1 MCLRPGCRVSES
13 GRTFA
18 RIAWGIVAGFVCLHV
33 GNLLFYNHEKMVSEA
48 DAFAIA
54 TVERALSIHTS
65 LSTHPEL
72 LEMLQTPLFSLT
84 YSEQPLRTPER
95 VWPHSDEVREAVVA
109 HLRGGHEGKAVPAG
123 APAAVQTRAE
133 GTRLWYTSRP
143 EPPELLVQIP
153 LGDDSWLRI
162 RAGSPGVTQ
171 GHTLAAVF
179 GTSILGGLVMLL
191 VLFATRRFSRALPK
205 IAEAADR
212 VGRDS
217 QLVPIDA
224 AGPKELRR
232 LTEAFNT
239 MQTRVSG
246 LLDERRLMLG
256 ALSHDLRTLVT
267 RLSLRMDGIA
277 DEHQRARAA
286 QDIAAICD
294 LLDEA
299 MDFAREDASDEV
311 SIPVDLSSLLQALVD
326 DAVDAGKS
334 AVYEGP
340 DDVVVT
346 GQPVGLRRA
355 FGNLLDN
362 GLRYG
367 DSVRVRLT
375 QAERQIRIDV
385 VDAGPGIP
393 EAERPRVLM
402 PYVRLEGSRSR
413 DTGGSGLGLAIAS
426 NVIRRHHGT
435 LSFLDTDDGFTVR
448 VELAQSQAS

>member
-1 MCLRPGCRVSES
+1 MTEA
-13 GRTFA
+13 GRSFA

-33 GNLLFYNHEKMVSEA
+33 GSLLFYNHEKMVSEA
-48 DAFAIA
+48 NAFAMA

-65 LSTHPEL
+65 LRAHPEL
-72 LEMLQTPLFSLT
+72 LEMLQTPLFSLV
-84 YSEQPLRTPER
+84 YVQEPLQSPER
-95 VWPHSDEVREAVVA
+95 IWPHSDEVRVA
-109 HLRGGHEGKAVPAG
+109 IVAMLKGSDNGIPADVG
-123 APAAVQTRAE
+123 ARAAA
-133 GTRLWYTSRP
+133 TRLWYTSRP
-143 EPPELLVQIP
+143 HAPELVVQMQ
-153 LGDDSWLRI
+153 LGDRSWLRI

-179 GTSILGGLVMLL
+179 GTSILGGLVMLI

-205 IAEAADR
+205 ITEAADR
-212 VGRDS
+212 VGRESRLLPVDE
-217 QLVPIDA
+217 

-232 LTEAFNT
+232 LTEAFNA
-239 MQTRVSG
+239 MQARVSG

-267 RLSLRMDGIA
+267 RLSLRMDAIA
-277 DEHQRARAA
+277 DEHQRARAG
-286 QDIAAICD
+286 QDVAAICE

-299 MDFAREDASDEV
+299 MDFAREDASDEQP
-311 SIPVDLSSLLQALVD
+311 IPVNVSSLLQSLVD
-326 DAVDAGKS
+326 DARDAGKS
-334 AVYEGP
+334 ATWEGL

-367 DSVRVRLT
+367 DSVRVRLS
-375 QAERQIRIDV
+375 QVGLMIRVDL

-393 EAERPRVLM
+393 DTERTRVLL

-426 NVIRRHHGT
+426 NVIRRHRGT
-435 LSFLDTDDGFTVR
+435 LSFVDADDGFTVR
-448 VELAQSQAS
+448 VELGSNPAA